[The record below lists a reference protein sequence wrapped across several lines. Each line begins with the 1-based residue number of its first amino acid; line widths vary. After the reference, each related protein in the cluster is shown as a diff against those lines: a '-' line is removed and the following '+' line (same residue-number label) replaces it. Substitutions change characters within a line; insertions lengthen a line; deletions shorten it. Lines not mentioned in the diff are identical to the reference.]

1 MNIFNVLFGIMCLFN
16 STFSISKNGIGEIT
30 FSKKANEYNKKNFF
44 KIEKR
49 YYADEAGDSTYYV
62 TLYLNKTHLI
72 SIETDPVSKKA
83 ISMYTNSPAYYT
95 ADSIRVGSTFEQLV
109 NKYDGLIFLD
119 GDGGEIS
126 TYLKRENIVFEIPE
140 LEFKDGFNYD
150 NIKRKLEKAVLLKNV
165 VNKKVTVKFIRVER
179 YPLF

>member
-1 MNIFNVLFGIMCLFN
+1 MIQVLFGILYLVN
-16 STFSISKNGIGEIT
+16 SSFSISKNGIGNVT
-30 FSKKANEYNKKNFF
+30 FDKKVTVYNKADYY
-44 KIEKR
+44 KIEKK
-49 YYADEAGDSTYYV
+49 YYTDEAGDSTYYV
-62 TLYLNKTHLI
+62 TLYLNKNHLI

-126 TYLKRENIVFEIPE
+126 TYLKRENIVFQIPT
-140 LEFKDGFNYD
+140 LEFKSGFNYD
-150 NIKRKLEKAVLLKNV
+150 NAKRKLEKSVILKNV
-165 VNKKVTVKFIRVER
+165 VNKKVKIEFIRVEG
-179 YPLF
+179 YPRF